1 MRAENCNKKNA
12 ISCRIKEA
20 FTLLEM
26 MVSIFIFSMI
36 LLSIYEI
43 WTLILMGKQAST
55 YAAAEVQRTRVG
67 MRALSESLMAA
78 RIFQANTN
86 YYSFEVDNEGDFTA
100 LSFVSYLPPGFI
112 GSGLYDGL
120 PLRRITYIVEGNDA
134 GGNSLILY
142 QQPLLVDEEY
152 IDVIPPIELTS
163 DITLFQVEFWDTNEL
178 DCILDCESTHVLPQL
193 TCVSVGYGHGDR
205 GYPSQLDSRI
215 IAMGG
220 GEIPVDIQGT
230 VNQNMTEV
238 NQRGGGVPGQGGNR
252 PGGNRGGGSPPVPP
266 MP

>member
-120 PLRRITYIVEGNDA
+120 PLRRITYVVEGNDA
-134 GGNSLILY
+134 AGIAAAPDGSDSPFCLR
-142 QQPLLVDEEY
+142 QQRRPVA
-152 IDVIPPIELTS
+152 
-163 DITLFQVEFWDTNEL
+163 LFGIRVRGVYETPVRL
-178 DCILDCESTHVLPQL
+178 RRPQ
-193 TCVSVGYGHGDR
+193 
-205 GYPSQLDSRI
+205 
-215 IAMGG
+215 
-220 GEIPVDIQGT
+220 
-230 VNQNMTEV
+230 
-238 NQRGGGVPGQGGNR
+238 
-252 PGGNRGGGSPPVPP
+252 
-266 MP
+266 